1 MNELI
6 VYQGDDAL
14 ELSPSP
20 GKTYAYCIGAGV
32 LRGRRFIKV
41 NDEFRLNRLA
51 EEVRDKYCAWV
62 FSLNSHFTSSS
73 LVIED
78 LSVFF
83 LSDLSCKRSER
94 FETFD
99 QICNLLLMKEQL
111 AAANLYQAR
120 LIGVSRAFVLAFK
133 SIFPRVQISVERNPK
148 QSARIT
154 RRLSADVF
162 FLLKSIGVVLTNRFV
177 TRRSPV
183 TVSPERMF
191 FSFFPQMFDDAG
203 RDTKYASLAS
213 HCGEFAVT
221 IMSDGMHQKVSLQEY
236 VRFLKQAEELGMQVI
251 DRNIKLSDVWSAT
264 WWSAK
269 LWLWYFRKRDLSFAF
284 EQIDVSGFI
293 REELR
298 FSISRIARLS
308 LLVEPLKRFFAEKR
322 PKALYYYPF
331 EYPFGRMLSWAC
343 AKASP
348 DTERIGFQMSIVSK
362 RRLEQFMAPGEAA
375 TRAPFISHAPI
386 PDKILAESAASA
398 AVYVS
403 AGYQNVELM
412 ERVYRYDYLDQIDPV
427 RKEDL
432 CLIAPGL
439 HDGSVMLEALSEE
452 IRKQQGKSWIIK
464 PHPRA
469 NNDYVGLWRDI
480 GNVRISDKAIE
491 ELLAEVS
498 EVYVTYSSVGLEA
511 QRLGL
516 KVVVIN
522 VPGRINTS
530 PLLDKTDEISPG

>member
-6 VYQGDDAL
+6 VYQGDDVL

-20 GKTYAYCIGAGV
+20 GKTYAYRIGSGA
-32 LRGRRFIKV
+32 LRGKNFIEV
-41 NDEFRLNRLA
+41 NDGSRLNRLA
-51 EEVRDKYCAWV
+51 EEIRDKYSAWV
-62 FSLNSHFTSSS
+62 FSINSHFTSSS
-73 LVIED
+73 LVMGN

-83 LSDLSCKRSER
+83 LSDFSCKRSER

-99 QICNLLLMKEQL
+99 QICNLLLMKERL
-111 AAANLYQAR
+111 AAANLHQVR
-120 LIGVSRAFVLAFK
+120 LIGVNCAFVLAFR
-133 SIFPRVQISVERNPK
+133 SIFPNVKISVERAPK

-203 RDTKYASLAS
+203 RDTKYGSLAND
-213 HCGEFAVT
+213 GNEFAVT
-221 IMSDGMHQKVSLQEY
+221 IMSDGIHQKVTLIKY
-236 VRFLKQAEELGMQVI
+236 LAFLKKAEALRMQVV
-251 DRNIKLSDVWSAT
+251 DRNIKLSDVWYSI
-264 WWSAK
+264 WWGTR
-269 LWLWYFRKRDLSFAF
+269 LWLWYFSKRDVYFEF
-284 EQIDVSGFI
+284 EQIDVSGFV

-298 FSISRIARLS
+298 FSISRIVRLS
-308 LLVEPLKRFFAEKR
+308 LLAEPVTRFLAKNKPRTF
-322 PKALYYYPF
+322 YYYPF
-331 EYPFGRMLSWAC
+331 EYPFGRMLSWVC
-343 AKASP
+343 TKASSR
-348 DTERIGFQMSIVSK
+348 TERVGFQMSPVSN
-362 RRLEQFMAPGEAA
+362 RRLEQFMAPGEPSS
-375 TRAPFISHAPI
+375 APPFVSRAPI
-386 PDKILAESAASA
+386 PDRVLSEGATDAAIYKK
-398 AVYVS
+398 V
-403 AGYQNVELM
+403 GYENVEVM
-412 ERVYRYDYLDQIDPV
+412 QRPYRYDYLSMITPKRDKNLV
-427 RKEDL
+427 
-432 CLIAPGL
+432 LIAPGL
-439 HDGSVMLEALSEE
+439 HDGSAMLETLSEE

-491 ELLAEVS
+491 ELLAQVS

>member
-1 MNELI
+1 MTELI

-51 EEVRDKYCAWV
+51 EEIRDKYSAWI

-73 LVIED
+73 LVMGD
-78 LSVFF
+78 LSLFF

-99 QICNLLLMKEQL
+99 QICNLMLIKEQL
-111 AAANLYQAR
+111 ADANLQRTR
-120 LIGVSRAFVLAFK
+120 LIGVSHAFVSAFK
-133 SIFPRVQISVERNPK
+133 SIFPKVQISVEQTPK
-148 QSARIT
+148 ISARIT

-162 FLLKSIGVVLTNRFV
+162 FLCKSVGVFLTNLFV
-177 TRRSPV
+177 KRPPPV
-183 TVSPERMF
+183 KSSLERMF
-191 FSFFPQMFDDAG
+191 FSFFPQMFDNAN
-203 RDTKYASLAS
+203 RDTKYASLAN
-213 HCGEFAVT
+213 HPKEFAVT
-221 IMSDGMHQKVSLQEY
+221 IISDGMHQRVSLREY
-236 VRFLKQAEELGMQVI
+236 VGFSRQAEKLGMQVV
-251 DRNIKLSDVWSAT
+251 DRNVNLSDVGRAI
-264 WWSAK
+264 WWGAR
-269 LWLWYFRKRDLSFAF
+269 LWKWYFWKRDVCFEF
-284 EQIDVSGFI
+284 EQVDVSDFVW
-293 REELR
+293 EEVR
-298 FSISRIARLS
+298 FSISRITRLS
-308 LLVEPLKRFFAEKR
+308 LLSGVFKRFLMQNEPGAF
-322 PKALYYYPF
+322 YYYPF

-348 DTERIGFQMSIVSK
+348 GTERIGFQMSILSN

-375 TRAPFISHAPI
+375 STSPFISHAPI
-386 PDKILAESAASA
+386 PDKVLAESDSDA

-403 AGYQNVELM
+403 SGYQNVELM
-412 ERVYRYDYLDQIDPV
+412 ERIYRYDYLDQINPA
-427 RKEDL
+427 RKKGL

-439 HDGSVMLEALSEE
+439 HDGRVMLETLSED
-452 IRKQQGKSWIIK
+452 IKKHQGKSWIIK

-469 NNDYVGLWRDI
+469 SNDYVRLWSDI
-480 GNVRISDKAIE
+480 ENVRVSEKE
-491 ELLAEVS
+491 VKELLAEVS

-530 PLLDKTDEISPG
+530 PLLDKTE

>member
-1 MNELI
+1 MTELI

-14 ELSPSP
+14 EVNSSSSRI
-20 GKTYAYCIGAGV
+20 YAYRIGAGT
-32 LRGRRFIKV
+32 LYGRKFIEL

-51 EEVRDKYCAWV
+51 EEIRDKYSAWV

-73 LVIED
+73 LVMGD

-99 QICNLLLMKEQL
+99 QICNLMLMKERL
-111 AAANLYQAR
+111 ADTNLQRAR
-120 LIGVSRAFVLAFK
+120 LIGVNHAFVSAFE
-133 SIFPRVQISVERNPK
+133 SIFPRVQISVECSPK
-148 QSARIT
+148 TSVRIT
-154 RRLSADVF
+154 RRLSADIS
-162 FLLKSIGVVLTNRFV
+162 FLSKSVGVVLTNRFV
-177 TRRSPV
+177 TRRPLFKS
-183 TVSPERMF
+183 SPERMF
-191 FSFFPQMFDDAG
+191 FSFFPQMFDNAN
-203 RDTKYASLAS
+203 RDTKYGKLANQT
-213 HCGEFAVT
+213 GEFAVT

-236 VRFLKQAEELGMQVI
+236 VGLSKQAEDLGMQVL
-251 DRNIKLSDVWSAT
+251 DRNMKLSDVWHAT
-264 WWSAK
+264 CWGAR
-269 LWLWYFRKRDLSFAF
+269 LWRWYCGKRNTLFEF
-284 EQIDVSGFI
+284 EQIDVSGFV

-298 FSISRIARLS
+298 FSISRIVRLS
-308 LLVEPLKRFFAEKR
+308 LLSEAVKRFFAQSQPR
-322 PKALYYYPF
+322 SLYYYPF

-343 AKASP
+343 ANVSP

-375 TRAPFISHAPI
+375 SRSPFISHAPI
-386 PDKILAESAASA
+386 PDKVLVESDADA
-398 AVYVS
+398 AVHVS
-403 AGYQNVELM
+403 AGYQKVELM
-412 ERVYRYDYLDQIDPV
+412 ERVYRYDYLDKIVPM
-427 RKEDL
+427 REKGL

-439 HDGSVMLEALSEE
+439 HDGRVMLEELSEE
-452 IRKQQGKSWIIK
+452 IKSRQEATWIIK

-469 NNDYVGLWRDI
+469 NNDYIRLWGDI
-480 GNVRISDKAIE
+480 QNVRVSEQEIK
-491 ELLAEVS
+491 ELLAKVS

-530 PLLDKTDEISPG
+530 PLLDKTE